1 MSKNNY
7 KLIFKSTFLFGFV
20 QVINISVK
28 IILNKVIAI
37 TLGSKGIGLVGLYTS
52 VIGMLKTGAGLGISQ
67 SAVRDI
73 SEANEKNNVVSFSKT
88 IITTNKIIL
97 FTSLSGLFLTV
108 ILSPLLSKWAFGNN
122 TEIIS
127 FIILSIAV
135 ALTIFWEGQ
144 LAILKGMRRLRLLA
158 KANIFGATAGL
169 VISVPLYL
177 IYEAQGIIP
186 VLIVTPLCSL
196 IVSVYYCHKINYKRI
211 KLSLKDVI
219 KRASP
224 MMRMGIALAFTT
236 FLSHLS
242 TFIISAYIGNQ
253 SGLAELGFYNAGVMI
268 MIGYFSIVINALT
281 TDYYP
286 RISAVNSDNIK
297 LQNELNQQSIV
308 SLIISFPLVVLFLF
322 LLPLLVTILYSTEFY
337 PVIDFVRI
345 GIYGILIT
353 IFSNQVDLILIAKN
367 NTKTFTKIAILIR
380 VIEVALNII
389 LYNYYGLI
397 GLGISLIFCGFLHL
411 LVMVIVVNKLYSIRF
426 QPMFIKYA
434 IYALFFIF
442 ITSLASNIEDFL
454 LRNLIGII
462 LFSFSLTLSFYF
474 SQRYLNYNFSELVIK
489 SYYNFKNKISNN

>member
-1 MSKNNY
+1 
-7 KLIFKSTFLFGFV
+7 
-20 QVINISVK
+20 
-28 IILNKVIAI
+28 
-37 TLGSKGIGLVGLYTS
+37 
-52 VIGMLKTGAGLGISQ
+52 
-67 SAVRDI
+67 DI

-242 TFIISAYIGNQ
+242 TFIIS
-253 SGLAELGFYNAGVMI
+253 
-268 MIGYFSIVINALT
+268 
-281 TDYYP
+281 
-286 RISAVNSDNIK
+286 
-297 LQNELNQQSIV
+297 
-308 SLIISFPLVVLFLF
+308 
-322 LLPLLVTILYSTEFY
+322 
-337 PVIDFVRI
+337 
-345 GIYGILIT
+345 
-353 IFSNQVDLILIAKN
+353 
-367 NTKTFTKIAILIR
+367 
-380 VIEVALNII
+380 
-389 LYNYYGLI
+389 
-397 GLGISLIFCGFLHL
+397 
-411 LVMVIVVNKLYSIRF
+411 
-426 QPMFIKYA
+426 
-434 IYALFFIF
+434 
-442 ITSLASNIEDFL
+442 
-454 LRNLIGII
+454 
-462 LFSFSLTLSFYF
+462 
-474 SQRYLNYNFSELVIK
+474 
-489 SYYNFKNKISNN
+489 

>member
-169 VISVPLYL
+169 VISV
-177 IYEAQGIIP
+177 
-186 VLIVTPLCSL
+186 
-196 IVSVYYCHKINYKRI
+196 H
-211 KLSLKDVI
+211 
-219 KRASP
+219 
-224 MMRMGIALAFTT
+224 
-236 FLSHLS
+236 
-242 TFIISAYIGNQ
+242 YI
-253 SGLAELGFYNAGVMI
+253 
-268 MIGYFSIVINALT
+268 
-281 TDYYP
+281 
-286 RISAVNSDNIK
+286 
-297 LQNELNQQSIV
+297 
-308 SLIISFPLVVLFLF
+308 
-322 LLPLLVTILYSTEFY
+322 
-337 PVIDFVRI
+337 
-345 GIYGILIT
+345 
-353 IFSNQVDLILIAKN
+353 
-367 NTKTFTKIAILIR
+367 
-380 VIEVALNII
+380 
-389 LYNYYGLI
+389 
-397 GLGISLIFCGFLHL
+397 
-411 LVMVIVVNKLYSIRF
+411 
-426 QPMFIKYA
+426 
-434 IYALFFIF
+434 
-442 ITSLASNIEDFL
+442 
-454 LRNLIGII
+454 
-462 LFSFSLTLSFYF
+462 
-474 SQRYLNYNFSELVIK
+474 
-489 SYYNFKNKISNN
+489 